1 MIRKG
6 DNIPCFPSPT
16 IPFCILNMDSNDLEV
31 LLEEGMILLTLKDFN
46 QPVSCIVNLAHKN
59 VIDAAQ
65 AVTLAENH
73 LEALQ
78 TLKRKRK
85 AGATK
90 CT

>member
-1 MIRKG
+1 MNWRSCWKKV
-6 DNIPCFPSPT
+6 C
-16 IPFCILNMDSNDLEV
+16 
-31 LLEEGMILLTLKDFN
+31 ILLTLNDVN
-46 QPVSCIVNLAHKN
+46 QPVSCIGNLAHKN

-65 AVTLAENH
+65 AVTSAENH

-90 CT
+90 RT